1 MFNSTKSLIF
11 NCHHYDIDQELI
23 HHIAY
28 KIWSK
33 MKARP
38 GEGNADV
45 FNDIVRVVAALVNF
59 KKPLGK

>member
-1 MFNSTKSLIF
+1 
-11 NCHHYDIDQELI
+11 
-23 HHIAY
+23 
-28 KIWSK
+28 